1 MIGFKEEGF
10 RISSGQH
17 PILEHFRGWQRR
29 LHSDIEILR
38 VNLMP
43 PAEAATGIKRTRK
56 IKLL

>member
-17 PILEHFRGWQRR
+17 PRGWQRR